1 MDNLLIFLSQKLD
14 FSSGFSFVIAFFGGL
29 LVSFTPCVYPLLPV
43 TVGFVSAKSNGS
55 KLRGFL
61 LSAAYVF
68 GMAVTYS
75 VLGGLASLYGQ
86 SLGSINNTPLVYF
99 IVGNIFLLF
108 GLSMLG
114 VFNIS
119 LPQLRLN
126 AGLKKRSGIIQA
138 LLLGLASGLVISP
151 CVSPV
156 LGALLVFVASKR
168 NILYGASLLFVFAY
182 GMGTLLILAGTFT
195 ALLAAIPKSGV
206 WLERVKKAGG
216 FTLILFAEYLFIKM
230 GGLL

>member
-1 MDNLLIFLSQKLD
+1 MDDLLILLSQKLD
-14 FSSGFSFVIAFFGGL
+14 FSSGFSFVISFFGGL

-43 TVGFVSAKSNGS
+43 TVGFIGAKSNGS

-61 LSAAYVF
+61 LSTAYVF

-86 SLGSINNTPLVYF
+86 SLGSISNTPLVYF
-99 IVGNIFLLF
+99 IVGNIFLLC

-126 AGLKKRSGIIQA
+126 AGLKKNGGVIQA
-138 LLLGLASGLVISP
+138 LLLGLVSGLVISP

-195 ALLAAIPKSGV
+195 ALVTAIPKSGV
-206 WLERVKKAGG
+206 WLMRVKKAGG
-216 FTLILFAEYLFIKM
+216 FILILFAEYLFIKM